1 MIDKILP
8 QYVQMLHNKIEL
20 LEEDIECVH
29 MFLDGK
35 DILRGEESGAEYSLV
50 GRINLYKKSAVL

>member
-1 MIDKILP
+1 
-8 QYVQMLHNKIEL
+8 MLHNKIEL